1 MRADGPAGESPWFRH
16 YRGTRAPRVRLAI
29 LPHAGG
35 TAAFYHEWGEAF
47 GPDVEVLVARY
58 PGRQQRL
65 HEPCIDR
72 MEPLANEVTGALLP
86 FTDLPLAI
94 FGHSMGA
101 SLGYEV
107 ALRLEKLHGVRLD
120 GLCVSARAA
129 PHRVAPRDEYLA
141 DDATLL
147 AEVRRLGGT
156 DGSVLDDPEM
166 RELLLPAI
174 RADFAVVGTYRPRA
188 PMPVSCPVVA
198 YAGADDPSS
207 PVDGVRAWGDVAPAG
222 FTLRVLTGDHF
233 YLVGRRAEVVADL
246 RRRLLGAREV
256 AAGQGLG

>member
-1 MRADGPAGESPWFRH
+1 MRADRPAGESPWFRH
-16 YRGTRAPRVRLAI
+16 YRGPTPPRLRLVI

-47 GPDVEVLVARY
+47 GPEVEVLVARY

-65 HEPCIDR
+65 DEPCLDR

-86 FTDLPLAI
+86 FTDLPLAV

-107 ALRLEKLHGVRLD
+107 ALRLERLHGVRLA
-120 GLCVSARAA
+120 GLFVSARNA
-129 PHRVAPRDEYLA
+129 PHRVVPKPEYLA

-156 DGSVLDDPEM
+156 DATLLDDPEM

-174 RADFAVVGTYRPRA
+174 RADFAVVGSYQPRS
-188 PMPVSCPVVA
+188 PMPVDCPVVA

-207 PVDGVRAWGDVAPAG
+207 PVADVRAWGEVAPAG
-222 FTLRVLTGDHF
+222 FTLRVLPGDHF

-246 RRRLLGAREV
+246 TARLVNTVDGPR
-256 AAGQGLG
+256 G